1 MRRQTEA
8 WLASARDDL
17 RVVEEILDNEELTNM
32 VAFHCQQA
40 VEKSFKAVLEEY
52 DQLVPRTHDLITLR
66 TLTEKHIR
74 VTVEPDILNQMN
86 DLYVDSRYP
95 SDFGLL
101 PGGKPP
107 QDLAQEMYNSACKIH
122 ESIGKSIDQQEGN
135 PNDED

>member
-17 RVVEEILDNEELTNM
+17 RVVEEILDNEDLTHM

-52 DQLVPRTHDLITLR
+52 DQIVPRTHDLITLR
-66 TLTEKHIR
+66 TLTEKQIR
-74 VTVEPDILNQMN
+74 VTVEPDILIQMN
-86 DLYVDSRYP
+86 DLYLDSRYP

-107 QDLAQEMYNSACKIH
+107 QDMAQQMYVSACKIH
-122 ESIGKSIDQQEGN
+122 ESIGKSFDQQTGN
-135 PNDED
+135 QNKED